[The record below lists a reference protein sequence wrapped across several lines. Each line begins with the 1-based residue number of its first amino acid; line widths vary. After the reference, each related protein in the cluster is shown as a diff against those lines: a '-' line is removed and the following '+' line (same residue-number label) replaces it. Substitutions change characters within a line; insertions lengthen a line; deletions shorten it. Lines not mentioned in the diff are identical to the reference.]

1 MPQCPRC
8 ACYAHMGDARRI
20 AVARP
25 PRARCARCAQQ
36 TIAVVDGVLDALE
49 APQGLL
55 TVTVVEA
62 VNVPR
67 SDLFSEADPY
77 LV

>member
-1 MPQCPRC
+1 M
-8 ACYAHMGDARRI
+8 DK
-20 AVARP
+20 
-25 PRARCARCAQQ
+25 
-36 TIAVVDGVLDALE
+36 LE

-67 SDLFSEADPY
+67 SDLFSDADPY

>member
-1 MPQCPRC
+1 MDK
-8 ACYAHMGDARRI
+8 M
-20 AVARP
+20 
-25 PRARCARCAQQ
+25 
-36 TIAVVDGVLDALE
+36 E

-55 TVTVVEA
+55 TVEVVEA

-67 SDLFSEADPY
+67 ADLFSEADPY